1 MNFVE
6 LTQDNGKCILIDL
19 DKVLSIQVNPVND
32 TQCQIDADM
41 NYFICVMESYETV
54 KNMMKRGGES

>member
-32 TQCQIDADM
+32 TQCQIDVDT
-41 NYFICVMESYETV
+41 NYFICVKESYETV
-54 KNMMKRGGES
+54 KNMIKRGGGS